1 MVIRQ
6 DDFTDQ
12 AREILARSHQ
22 IFREYRHPQ
31 WDVEHIFMALLEDQN
46 GVSAEIFKNLEVD
59 VESIKFKLDMM
70 LKKSPAVSFQSN
82 QIYVA
87 PRAALVLEMSKIE
100 AERLNDD
107 FIGVEHLLVSVIQ
120 TNDGETSKV
129 VKESQLTLE
138 KVYHALH
145 QIRGSKRVSEPN
157 SESMYKS
164 LEKYSVDLT
173 KLASDGLLDP
183 VVGRDSEIARVSQTL
198 IRRTKN
204 NPILVGGA
212 GVGKTAIVEGL
223 ANRIVTGDVPD
234 ELKGRKLIALDMSSM
249 LAGAKFR
256 GEFEERLKSVI
267 DEIKQAK
274 GEIIVFID
282 EIHTMVGAGSA
293 EGAIDASNMMKPS
306 LARGE
311 LQCIGATTESEY
323 RKYIEKDSALE
334 RRFQSVLVS
343 EPGYSTA
350 VEMIKSLRSRYESHH
365 KIKISDDAIET
376 AVSLSQRYVT
386 ERLLP
391 DKAVDLIDEAA
402 SKIRIDSQSL
412 PADLKETQIELQQLE
427 DQEDASVQIR
437 DYQKAAELKSKKL
450 RLEEEFLNKKKELN
464 LDLNEEMQVRKSHI
478 GSLIATWTGIPVDRL
493 LESEKEKLLNME
505 DRLRE
510 RVIGQN
516 DAIKSVSEAF
526 RRTRAGLSDPRRPVG
541 SFIFLGPTGVGK
553 TELARALTQYL
564 FDDEQNIV
572 RIDMSE
578 YMEKHSVS
586 RLIGSPPGYVGFDE
600 SGQLTESVRKRPFR
614 VILFDEIEKAHPD
627 VLNVLLQIMDD
638 GRLTD
643 SHGRTVDFSNTL
655 ILMTSNLG
663 VQDAGKESVGFI
675 RDPEDNSKINSDI
688 EESLK
693 STFRPEFLNR
703 IDEII
708 IFDPLD
714 TKEMMQIVDLMIAQ
728 VQNRLDEH
736 QIKISLSNA
745 AKKWICSKGFDK
757 LYGAR
762 PLRRVI
768 QTYIENILSSKILSG
783 EIDPGSEVKVDSK
796 KSGLIIS

>member
-22 IFREYRHPQ
+22 IFREYRHSQ
-31 WDVEHIFMALLEDQN
+31 WDVEHIFMALLEDRD
-46 GVSAEIFKNLEVD
+46 GISGEIFKKIEID

-70 LKKSPAVSFQSN
+70 LRKSPKVSFQTD

-120 TNDGETSKV
+120 TDDGEVSKV
-129 VKESQLTLE
+129 VKQSSITLE
-138 KVYHALH
+138 KIYHALH
-145 QIRGSKRVSEPN
+145 QVRGNKRVSEPN
-157 SESMYKS
+157 AENLYKS
-164 LEKYSVDLT
+164 LEKFSVDLT

-183 VVGRDSEIARVSQTL
+183 VVGRDVEIARVSQTL

-223 ANRIVTGDVPD
+223 ANRIVSGDVPD
-234 ELKGRKLIALDMSSM
+234 ELKDRKLIALDMSSM

-334 RRFQSVLVS
+334 RRFQSVLVT
-343 EPGYSTA
+343 EPDYSTA
-350 VEMIKSLRSRYESHH
+350 IEMIKALRPRYESHH
-365 KIKISDDAIET
+365 KIQISDE
-376 AVSLSQRYVT
+376 AVEAAVRLSQRYVT

-412 PADLKETQIELQQLE
+412 PSDLKETQIDLQQLE
-427 DQEDASVQIR
+427 NEEDAAVQIR
-437 DYQKAAELKSKKL
+437 DYQKAAELKSKRL
-450 RLEEEFLNKKKELN
+450 RLEEEFSNKKKELD
-464 LDLNEEMQVRKSHI
+464 LDLDEDMQVNQFHI

-493 LESEKEKLLNME
+493 LESEKEKLLKME
-505 DRLRE
+505 DRLHE
-510 RVIGQN
+510 RVIGQS
-516 DAIKSVSEAF
+516 DAIRSVSEAF
-526 RRTRAGLSDPRRPVG
+526 RRTRAGLGDPNRPVG

-564 FDDEQNIV
+564 FDDEQNMV

-600 SGQLTESVRKRPFR
+600 SGQLTEAIRKRPFR

-663 VQDAGKESVGFI
+663 VQEAGKENVGFI
-675 RDPEDNSKINSDI
+675 RDPDDNSKINSDI
-688 EESLK
+688 EDALK

-714 TKEMMQIVDLMIAQ
+714 TKQMRQIVDLMLVQ

-736 QIKISLSNA
+736 KIKISLSNS

-768 QTYIENILSSKILSG
+768 QTYIENVLSSKILSG
-783 EIDPGSEVKVDSK
+783 EIGSGSDVKIDAN
-796 KSGLIIS
+796 KSGLIVS